1 MLLLVAESLIKLAK
15 YLTNN
20 VFEYYKKK
28 KKRFK
33 YKLYLKRNRPL
44 WLNVEPIYWK
54 PAELFAE

>member
-44 WLNVEPIYWK
+44 
-54 PAELFAE
+54 